1 MPGLRRQVAVQ
12 GLWYPEGRRGA
23 GKALPGGAGA
33 AHGSDSTATKD
44 AHEKLLAK
52 FAAHEYDIMVGT
64 QMVAKGLDFEDV
76 TLVGAAGH

>member
-1 MPGLRRQVAVQ
+1 MLRMDQ
-12 GLWYPEGRRGA
+12 
-23 GKALPGGAGA
+23 
-33 AHGSDSTATKD
+33 DSTAAKD

-76 TLVGAAGH
+76 TLVGVLGNDQSHDH